1 LHDVEELARIAIDCG
16 YRIHRE
22 IGPGLLESAYEV
34 LLADALQKRGLA
46 VARQKALP
54 LSIGKVRLAEAYWVD
69 LLVQGNL
76 IVEVKSVERL
86 LPLHAKQV
94 LTYIRLAG
102 QPLGILIN
110 FGGDT
115 FREGVRRIVD
125 GPSDFAPRQRQ

>member
-102 QPLGILIN
+102 QPLGILMN